1 MAGPHSVKAGRL
13 PAPSL
18 QLAEFETWQVRS
30 LTMQGNVGTKIREA
44 RKDQN
49 LTLRDL
55 SERSGLSVSQL
66 SKLENGKA
74 RLTVDIALV
83 IAGVLHV
90 PVASF
95 LFRPKPGMQARR
107 SITRAG
113 SGVIHEG
120 NAMEFEV
127 LCSDFR
133 DKANIFWRVTLHA
146 HSFEENGGWRSHS
159 GEEFIHVLS
168 GRLELHTIHY
178 DPTVLQPGDSILFDG
193 EMQHAYVALGDDP
206 VIMLMSNTVPSER
219 STAAV

>member
-1 MAGPHSVKAGRL
+1 MAEPRKLKDGRSGI
-13 PAPSL
+13 APLELVGSTIG
-18 QLAEFETWQVRS
+18 QPEARK
-30 LTMQGNVGTKIREA
+30 MQGSVGTKIREA
-44 RKDQN
+44 RRERN
-49 LTLRDL
+49 LTLSDL

-95 LFRPKPGMQARR
+95 LFRPKPGLQARR

-113 SGVIHEG
+113 SGVMHEG
-120 NAMEFEV
+120 NAMTFEV

-133 DKANIFWRVTLHA
+133 DKANIFWRVTLKA
-146 HSFEENGGWRSHS
+146 KSFEENGGWRAHS
-159 GEEFIHVLS
+159 GEEFIHVLD

-178 DPTVLQPGDSILFDG
+178 DPVILQPGDSILFDG
-193 EMQHAYVALGDDP
+193 EMQHAYVALGDGP
-206 VIMLMSNTVPSER
+206 VVMLMSNTVPSDR
-219 STAAV
+219 SPPLG

>member
-1 MAGPHSVKAGRL
+1 
-13 PAPSL
+13 
-18 QLAEFETWQVRS
+18 
-30 LTMQGNVGTKIREA
+30 MQGNVGSKIRDA
-44 RKDQN
+44 RKERN
-49 LTLRDL
+49 ITLRDL

-74 RLTVDIALV
+74 RLTVDVALM

-95 LFRPKPGMQARR
+95 LFSPKPGMQARR

-113 SGVIHEG
+113 SGILHQG

-133 DKANIFWRVTLHA
+133 DKTNIFWRVTLRA
-146 HSFEENGGWRSHS
+146 KSFEENGGWRSHS

-168 GRLELHTIHY
+168 GSLELHTIHY

-193 EMQHAYVALGDDP
+193 EMQHAYIALGEEP
-206 VIMLMSNTVPSER
+206 VIMLMSNTVPR
-219 STAAV
+219 DGLPAGAGV

>member
-1 MAGPHSVKAGRL
+1 
-13 PAPSL
+13 
-18 QLAEFETWQVRS
+18 
-30 LTMQGNVGTKIREA
+30 MQGSVGTKIREA
-44 RKDQN
+44 RKEGN

-74 RLTVDIALV
+74 RLTVDVALI

-113 SGVIHEG
+113 GGVMHHG
-120 NAMEFEV
+120 NAMAFEV

-133 DKANIFWRVTLHA
+133 DKRNIFWRVTVTA
-146 HSFEENGGWRSHS
+146 RSFEENGGWRSHS
-159 GEEFIHVLS
+159 GEEFIHVLEGS
-168 GRLELHTIHY
+168 LELHTIHY
-178 DPTVLQPGDSILFDG
+178 DPVNLQPGDSILFDA
-193 EMQHAYVALGDDP
+193 EMQHAYVAVGDGP
-206 VIMLMSNTVPSER
+206 VIMLMSNTVPGEGLPADPGAHR
-219 STAAV
+219 KAV